1 MIVWQWHPEIV
12 YLRTASGTPA
22 LDGVTT
28 ASLLPGSKYELSIGG
43 VGQEW
48 ELLSGTA
55 DPLDLGQVAPLDFVA
70 TTNAKYWSKVA

>member
-12 YLRTASGTPA
+12 YLRTAVGTPA
-22 LDGVTT
+22 LDGVGTI
-28 ASLLPGSKYELSIGG
+28 ALLVGSKYELNIGG

-55 DPLDLGQVAPLDFVA
+55 DPTDLGQVAPLDYNA
-70 TTNAKYWSKVA
+70 TTNMKFWNKVA

>member
-12 YLRTASGTPA
+12 SLRGMPTPSLEGVGTIA
-22 LDGVTT
+22 
-28 ASLLPGSKYELSIGG
+28 LLPGSKYELSIGG

-55 DPLDLGQVAPLDFVA
+55 DPLDLGQVAPLDYNA
-70 TTNAKYWSKVA
+70 TTNMKYWNKVA